1 MAGRTSAGLGAGIT
15 ITVLSILTLALFVT
29 TVVFFGQANN
39 AKRAQADAES
49 QNSDFVTSAE
59 KNNEAVRALL
69 AEAKQNRKSL
79 VGYLS
84 ESYGTAMERATGSR
98 RDTPASFKSKLEGI
112 KGTENQALINI
123 INSMQTD
130 LSSANAQR
138 EEANRA
144 REAALADAAAQ
155 AERYEKLR
163 KQMDESYKSLAND
176 VGRTKSDADAYRD
189 GFEKSKQEFE
199 KRISEQRNAADDRE
213 AKLKDTLDKLKEEN
227 LVLTNQLSLLR
238 GEKKGELLRPEDEAS
253 LVDGTVTGLNPG
265 ERQAFISLGRKSKI
279 QLGMR
284 FGVYTDARAAK
295 PDADGNYPRAKALLE
310 VINVGEDSSTCRIV
324 SENRGQPV
332 ISGDVLVNPIYDARK
347 TYKFV
352 VFGNFDSNND
362 SIATGLERRDI
373 VALIEEWGGKVVDDL
388 NGDVD
393 FLVMGERPVL
403 GPRPAT
409 DAPIEVV
416 QEFVRREREIQ
427 RYDATY
433 KAATSTSVPVLS
445 ENRIYTLVG
454 RR

>member
-1 MAGRTSAGLGAGIT
+1 MSGRTSAGLGAGIT

-49 QNSDFVTSAE
+49 QNSDFVTGAE

-69 AEAKQNRKSL
+69 AEAKQNKKSL

-98 RDTPASFKSKLEGI
+98 RDTPASFKSKLESV
-112 KGTENQALINI
+112 KGSENQALINI
-123 INSMQTD
+123 ITALTTDNASLNS
-130 LSSANAQR
+130 QR
-138 EEANRA
+138 DEANRA

-163 KQMDESYKSLAND
+163 KQMDESYKSLSDD

-213 AKLKDTLDKLKEEN
+213 TKLKDSLDKLKEEN
-227 LVLTNQLSLLR
+227 LVLTNQLSVLR

-253 LVDGTVTGLNPG
+253 LVDGSVTGLNPG
-265 ERQAFISLGRKSKI
+265 ERQAFISLGRKNKI

-295 PDADGNYPRAKALLE
+295 PDADGNYPRSKALLE
-310 VINVGEDSSTCRIV
+310 VINVGDESSTCRII

-352 VFGNFDSNND
+352 VFGNFDSNGD
-362 SIATGLERRDI
+362 TISTGLERRDI
-373 VALIEEWGGKVVDDL
+373 VALIEEWGGKVVDEL

-416 QEFVRREREIQ
+416 QEFIRREREIQ

-445 ENRIYTLVG
+445 ESRIYTLVG
-454 RR
+454 RN

>member
-1 MAGRTSAGLGAGIT
+1 MSGRTSAGLGAGIT

-49 QNSDFVTSAE
+49 QNSDFVTGAE
-59 KNNEAVRALL
+59 KNTEAVRAIL
-69 AEAKQNRKSL
+69 AEAKQNKKSL

-84 ESYGTAMERATGSR
+84 ESYGNAMERVTGSR
-98 RDTPASFKSKLEGI
+98 RDTPASFKSKVDAV
-112 KGTENQALINI
+112 KGSENQALLNI
-123 INSMQTD
+123 ITGLNTD
-130 LSSANAQR
+130 LSSASSQSA
-138 EEANRA
+138 EANRA

-163 KQMDESYKSLAND
+163 KQMDESYKSLADD
-176 VGRTKSDADAYRD
+176 VGRTKTDADAYRD
-189 GFEKSKQEFE
+189 GFEKSKQDFE

-213 AKLKDTLDKLKEEN
+213 TKLKDQLDKLKEEN
-227 LVLTNQLSLLR
+227 LVLTNQLSVLR

-253 LVDGTVTGLNPG
+253 LVDGSVTGLNPG
-265 ERQAFISLGRKSKI
+265 ERQAFISLGRKNKI

-295 PDADGNYPRAKALLE
+295 PDADGNYPNAKALLE
-310 VINVGEDSSTCRIV
+310 VVNVGDESSTCRIV

-332 ISGDVLVNPIYDARK
+332 ITGDVLVNPIYDARK

-352 VFGNFDSNND
+352 VFGNFDSNSD
-362 SIATGLERRDI
+362 TIATAIERRDI
-373 VALIEEWGGKVVDDL
+373 VALVEEWGGKVVDDL

-416 QEFVRREREIQ
+416 QEFIRREREIQ
-427 RYDATY
+427 RYDSMY
-433 KAATSTSVPVLS
+433 KQAVSTSIPILS
-445 ENRIYTLVG
+445 ESRIYTLVG
-454 RR
+454 RN

>member
-49 QNSDFVTSAE
+49 QNSDFVTGAE

-84 ESYGTAMERATGSR
+84 ESYGTAMERVTGSR
-98 RDTPASFKSKLEGI
+98 RDTPASLKSKLEGV
-112 KGTENQALINI
+112 KGSENQALTNI
-123 INSMQTD
+123 ITSLQTD
-130 LSSANAQR
+130 LDSANSQR
-138 EEANRA
+138 DEANRA

-163 KQMDESYKSLAND
+163 TQMDQSYKSLSDD
-176 VGRTKSDADAYRD
+176 VGRTKSDADSYRD
-189 GFEKSKQEFE
+189 GFEKSKQDFE

-253 LVDGTVTGLNPG
+253 LVDATVTGLNPG
-265 ERQAFISLGRKSKI
+265 DRQAFISLGRKDKI

-295 PDADGNYPRAKALLE
+295 PDADGNYPTAKALLE
-310 VINVGEDSSTCRIV
+310 VTNVGEDSSTCRIV

-332 ISGDVLVNPIYDARK
+332 ISGDVLVNPIYDPRK

-352 VFGNFDSNND
+352 VFGNFDSNAD

-427 RYDATY
+427 RYDTTY
-433 KAATSTSVPVLS
+433 KAATSTSVPILS

>member
-1 MAGRTSAGLGAGIT
+1 MSGRTSAGLGAGIT

-49 QNSDFVTSAE
+49 QNSDFVTGAE
-59 KNNEAVRALL
+59 KNTEAVRAIL
-69 AEAKQNRKSL
+69 AEAKQNKKSL

-84 ESYGTAMERATGSR
+84 ESYGNAMERVTGSR
-98 RDTPASFKSKLEGI
+98 RDTPASFKSKVDAV
-112 KGTENQALINI
+112 KGSENQALLNI
-123 INSMQTD
+123 ITGLNTD
-130 LSSANAQR
+130 LSSASSQSA
-138 EEANRA
+138 EANRA

-163 KQMDESYKSLAND
+163 KQMDESYKSLADD
-176 VGRTKSDADAYRD
+176 VGRTKTDADAYRD
-189 GFEKSKQEFE
+189 GFEKSKQDFE

-213 AKLKDTLDKLKEEN
+213 TKLKDQLDKLKEEN
-227 LVLTNQLSLLR
+227 LVLTNQLSVLR

-253 LVDGTVTGLNPG
+253 LVDGSVTGLNPG
-265 ERQAFISLGRKSKI
+265 ERQAFISLGRKNKI

-295 PDADGNYPRAKALLE
+295 PDADGNYPNAKALLE
-310 VINVGEDSSTCRIV
+310 VVNVGDESSTCRIV
-324 SENRGQPV
+324 SENRGQPS
-332 ISGDVLVNPIYDARK
+332 ITGDVLVNPIYDARK

-352 VFGNFDSNND
+352 VFGNFDSNSD
-362 SIATGLERRDI
+362 TIATAIERRDI
-373 VALIEEWGGKVVDDL
+373 VALVEEWGGKVVDDL

-416 QEFVRREREIQ
+416 QEFIRREREIQ
-427 RYDATY
+427 RYDTLY
-433 KAATSTSVPVLS
+433 KQAVSTSIPILS
-445 ENRIYTLVG
+445 ESRIYTLVG
-454 RR
+454 RN

>member
-1 MAGRTSAGLGAGIT
+1 MSGRTSAGLGAGIT

-49 QNSDFVTSAE
+49 QNSDFVTGAE
-59 KNNEAVRALL
+59 KNTEAVRAIL
-69 AEAKQNRKSL
+69 AEAKQNKKSL

-84 ESYGTAMERATGSR
+84 ESYGNAMERVTGSR
-98 RDTPASFKSKLEGI
+98 RDTPASFKSKVDAV
-112 KGTENQALINI
+112 KGSENQALLNI
-123 INSMQTD
+123 ITGLNTD
-130 LSSANAQR
+130 LSSASSQSA
-138 EEANRA
+138 EANRA

-163 KQMDESYKSLAND
+163 KQMDESYKSLADD
-176 VGRTKSDADAYRD
+176 VGRTKTDADAYRD
-189 GFEKSKQEFE
+189 GFEKSKQDFE

-213 AKLKDTLDKLKEEN
+213 TKLKDQLDKLKEEN
-227 LVLTNQLSLLR
+227 LVLTNQLSVLR

-253 LVDGTVTGLNPG
+253 LVDGSVTGLNPG
-265 ERQAFISLGRKSKI
+265 ERQAFISLGRKNKI

-295 PDADGNYPRAKALLE
+295 PDADGNYPNAKALLE
-310 VINVGEDSSTCRIV
+310 VVNVGDESSTCRIV

-332 ISGDVLVNPIYDARK
+332 ITGDVLVNPIYDARK

-352 VFGNFDSNND
+352 VFGNFDSNSD
-362 SIATGLERRDI
+362 TIATAIERRDI
-373 VALIEEWGGKVVDDL
+373 VALVEEWGGKVVDDL

-416 QEFVRREREIQ
+416 QEFIRREREIQ
-427 RYDATY
+427 RYDTMY
-433 KAATSTSVPVLS
+433 KQAVSTSIPILS
-445 ENRIYTLVG
+445 ESRIYTLVG
-454 RR
+454 RN